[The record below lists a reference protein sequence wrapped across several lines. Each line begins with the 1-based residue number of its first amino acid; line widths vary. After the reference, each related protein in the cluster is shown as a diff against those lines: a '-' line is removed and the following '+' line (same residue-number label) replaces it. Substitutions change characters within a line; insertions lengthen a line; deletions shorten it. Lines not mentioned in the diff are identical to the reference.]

1 MSSSSSILTRF
12 KTAATILTSRF
23 ANSIFGGLKG
33 SDQEADITLASMYGE
48 YDPLLSGHM
57 HDGQGGDGH
66 AQKINLGGT
75 GTDHHSSAPA
85 DQFHPHVRGELQHVS
100 LADASVYKN
109 NVFSIDNNETNSN
122 LIPWRVD
129 LGSGNYKYYLNLT
142 EYTSYVIGSI
152 DLDQVATVDGRTDQR
167 IGLGSD
173 TGDVNAQLQII
184 AQGVDN
190 PSSSEYSHIKLINK
204 NTIPDWAFI
213 SSVTDATS
221 PSLWLYAHNGA
232 SDYGP
237 NPSTSPD
244 EFNGIKIYP
253 YNHSSAPAYGIYIN
267 STQGD
272 AIFKSEQ
279 NLDLEAA
286 DEARISGDNKVWAY
300 SDLMTEVQSNRN
312 DGDVGLVIE
321 TLRNSSLQMVSS
333 RTSGFGPGIN
343 LETKEGSPI
352 HIGTQ
357 TYVDPWTPSEE
368 IRFTSEQINIH
379 PPLRSGTSYP
389 INSYPNESDFI
400 NIYDRADV
408 DSGKNAVFTFD
419 LGNKTSN
426 PSNSDPANSN
436 AKIYIGQNAKQN
448 TSLITRGDASIH
460 IRDGSG
466 PKIYLDDL
474 TSGLSVNPTKPGIQI
489 GGQVDA
495 TAQNNQ
501 TNIFSEILGS
511 KEKPALVPVGS
522 YGGKLEF
529 KVHGSDNL
537 ISGASTSPYT
547 TGSYASMVRAG
558 INYNGNMAIG
568 KPEREQS
575 SAFHTAKSTNAFIKK
590 DYERLLSVQTETA
603 VESDGEGEDSI
614 LSFSQTYSQENNTTS
629 YKIKNLRYVEIEAP
643 DFVNK
648 VTSNTVTPEIAYYTL
663 NNHTDNGSQ
672 LFRSKTAAFMNFKHP
687 VRDEVTDPTSA
698 PYSMGKS
705 AIDEHP
711 MLMTNISSPTY
722 VSTAGVSL
730 PSKPM
735 NSIPVSS
742 SQFGGASDAGHYAD
756 VMAWM
761 KVYVDEWNSGSSTW
775 EKVAYYV
782 PLCSLRKA

>member
-12 KTAATILTSRF
+12 KSATTILTSRF
-23 ANSIFGGLKG
+23 VNSIFGGLKG
-33 SDQEADITLASMYGE
+33 SDQEVDITLASMYGE

-75 GTDHHSSAPA
+75 GTDHHSTLPS
-85 DQFHPHVRGELQHVS
+85 DQNHPHIRGEIQHENIGNS
-100 LADASVYKN
+100 SVYKN
-109 NVFSIDNNETNSN
+109 NVFSSSNSETNQN
-122 LIPWRVD
+122 LIPWREPD
-129 LGSGNYKYYLNLT
+129 GSGGYLYYLNLSD
-142 EYTSYVIGSI
+142 YTASVIGTI
-152 DLDQVATVDGRTDQR
+152 DLDTVATSGNKTDQR

-173 TGDVNAQLQII
+173 SENANAQLQII
-184 AQGVDN
+184 AEGIDD
-190 PSSSEYSHIKLINK
+190 PDSSEYAHVKLIN
-204 NTIPDWAFI
+204 NNSSPDWGYI
-213 SSVTDATS
+213 SSVTDASS
-221 PSLWLYAHNGA
+221 PSLWLYAHNSS

-237 NPSTSPD
+237 NPLVSPD

-253 YNHSSAPAYGIYIN
+253 YDSASPTAYGIYIN

-279 NLDLEAA
+279 NLDLEAG
-286 DEARISGDNKVWAY
+286 DEVRVSGLNKAFVY
-300 SDLMTEVQSNRN
+300 SDLMTEVKSNRD
-312 DGDVGLVIE
+312 DGDIGLIIE
-321 TLRNSSLQMVSS
+321 TLRDSSLQIISA
-333 RTSGFGPGIN
+333 RNSGFGPGIN
-343 LETKEGSPI
+343 METKEGSPI

-357 TYVDPWTPSEE
+357 TYSDPWSPSEE

-379 PPLRSGTSYP
+379 PPIRSGTPYP
-389 INSYPNESDFI
+389 ISSYANESDFI
-400 NIYDRADV
+400 NIYDRADI
-408 DSGKNAVFTFD
+408 DSAKNTVFTFD

-426 PSNSDPANSN
+426 ASNSDPANNN

-448 TSLITRGDASIH
+448 TSLITKKDVSIH

-474 TSGLSVNPTKPGIQI
+474 TSGLSSSPTKSGIQI
-489 GGQVDA
+489 GGQIDP
-495 TAQNNQ
+495 TAVANQ

-511 KEKPALVPVGS
+511 KEKPSLVPSGS

-537 ISGASTSPYT
+537 ISNLSTSPYT
-547 TGSYASMVRAG
+547 TGSYASIVRAG

-575 SAFHTAKSTNAFIKK
+575 SSFHTAKSTTAFVKK
-590 DYERLLSVQTETA
+590 DYERLLSLQAETEI
-603 VESDGEGEDSI
+603 ESDGDGEDLI
-614 LSFSQTYSQENNTTS
+614 MSFSQTYSQDSNSTS

-648 VTSNTVTPEIAYYTL
+648 VTTHTVTPDIAFYTL
-663 NNHTDNGSQ
+663 NNHTDNGGQ
-672 LFRSKTAAFMNFKHP
+672 LFQSKTAAFLNFKHP
-687 VRDEVTDPTSA
+687 VRDGSTDPTSA

-711 MLMTNISSPTY
+711 MLMTNVSSPTY
-722 VSTAGVSL
+722 VSSGGISL

-735 NSIPVSS
+735 NTIPVSS
-742 SQFGGASDAGHYAD
+742 SEFGGASDAGFQAD
-756 VMAWM
+756 VNAWM
-761 KVYVDEWNSGSSTW
+761 KVYIDEWDSSSSTW
-775 EKVAYYV
+775 KKVQYYV
-782 PLCSLRKA
+782 PLCSLRKV